1 MNNLK
6 TLHDCYDDVNGL
18 AKAIIGI
25 LEDNPSPMKSLN
37 CLSSMHYYGQ
47 IGNVKEDGEHVLI
60 DVLIKKLKQIKRIEK
75 KIDK

>member
-18 AKAIIGI
+18 AKAIIVI
-25 LEDNPSPMKSLN
+25 LEDNPSPMKLLN

-47 IGNVKEDGEHVLI
+47 LGGVKEDGEHILI
-60 DVLIKKLKQIKRIEK
+60 DTLIKKLQTIRRIEK